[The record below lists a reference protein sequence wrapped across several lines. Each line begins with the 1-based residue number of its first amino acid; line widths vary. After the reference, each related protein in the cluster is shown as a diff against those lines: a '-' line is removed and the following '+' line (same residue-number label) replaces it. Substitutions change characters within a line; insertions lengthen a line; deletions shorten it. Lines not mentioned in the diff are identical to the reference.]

1 MSMQSIPRTGK
12 VPGRRGRLVL
22 AALVLLVCAGGAAAV
37 WRWWRG
43 PTPQPPELVL
53 DGCEPRVARAIEA
66 ARADVIR
73 QPRSGPAWGKLGRL
87 LLVHDMGSSA
97 APCFAHAERFE
108 PDNPRW
114 PYFRAML
121 LLNEDP
127 HSAVTALRR
136 TAELC
141 AVHDPDDTAMR
152 LRLAEVL
159 VEVDR
164 PEEAAA
170 EFQKVLSLQP
180 DNPRALY
187 GLGQLA
193 AGNGDLQTARRYLQD
208 CCTNPQ
214 TRKKAAAELARVLM
228 RLGDTAGAAAAQ
240 RQALGAPLD
249 VDFPDPFVAENDSLK
264 VSRAETFRLAREKTR
279 TGNHRDALALLKRS
293 VREKP
298 DYQGFLELGQ
308 TLMSMNDPARAM
320 AALREAVRLDPNGIR
335 AAYLLS
341 TLLFEQAERSGTQ
354 EPLRE
359 AVAFARQAVAL
370 KPDHAFSHVYL
381 GLALKAQG
389 QRQEALGALRAAVQC
404 APDRPEPYLY
414 LAEMLAEDGRKD
426 EARRL
431 MEQAGRLPLP
441 PNDPRPR
448 AALEH
453 LHKLL
458 DGKSP

>member
-1 MSMQSIPRTGK
+1 
-12 VPGRRGRLVL
+12 LVL
-22 AALVLLVCAGGAAAV
+22 
-37 WRWWRG
+37 
-43 PTPQPPELVL
+43 ES
-53 DGCEPRVARAIEA
+53 CEPRVARVIEA
-66 ARADVIR
+66 ARAEVIR

-87 LLVHDMGSSA
+87 LLVHDMGSWA
-97 APCFAHAERFE
+97 APCFAHAERFD

-127 HSAVTALRR
+127 RSAVAAMRR
-136 TAELC
+136 AAELC
-141 AVHDPDDTAMR
+141 AERDPDDTAVR

-159 VEVDR
+159 VVVDR
-164 PEEAAA
+164 PQEAAA
-170 EFQKVLSLQP
+170 EFQRVLSLQP

-193 AGNGDLQTARRYLQD
+193 AGSGDLQTARRCLAD
-208 CCTNPQ
+208 CCTDAQ

-228 RLGDTAGAAAAQ
+228 RLGDATGAAAAQ

-249 VDFPDPFVAENDSLK
+249 VDVPDPFVAENDALK
-264 VSRAETFRLAREKTR
+264 VSRADTFRLAREMIR
-279 TGNHRDALALLKRS
+279 TGHSRDALALLKRS

-308 TLMSMNDPARAM
+308 ALMSMDDPIRAI
-320 AALREAVRLDPNGIR
+320 AALREAVRLDPNGVR

-341 TLLFEQAERSGTQ
+341 TLLFEQAERSAAQ

-359 AVAFARQAVAL
+359 AVAFARRAVAL

-414 LAEMLAEDGRKD
+414 LSEMLAEDGRKD

-431 MEQAGRLPLP
+431 MEQAGRMPLP
-441 PNDPRPR
+441 PNDRRPR

-458 DGKSP
+458 GGKSE

>member
-1 MSMQSIPRTGK
+1 MQLIPPTGK
-12 VPGRRGRLVL
+12 VSGRRRRFVL
-22 AALVLLVCAGGAAAV
+22 TALVLLVCAGGAAAV

-43 PTPQPPELVL
+43 PTPQPPELAI
-53 DGCEPRVARAIEA
+53 DNCEPRVARAIEA
-66 ARADVIR
+66 ARAEVIR

-87 LLVHDMGSSA
+87 LLVHDMASSA
-97 APCFAHAERFE
+97 APCFAHAERFD

-121 LLNEDP
+121 LLSQDP
-127 HSAVTALRR
+127 KAAVAALRR
-136 TAELC
+136 AADLC
-141 AVHDPDDTAMR
+141 AVHDPGDTAVR

-159 VEVDR
+159 VEADR
-164 PEEAAA
+164 PDEAAV
-170 EFQKVLSLQP
+170 EFQKVLSLEP

-193 AGNGDLQTARRYLQD
+193 AGNGDLQTARRCLQD
-208 CCTNPQ
+208 CSTNPQ

-249 VDFPDPFVAENDSLK
+249 VDLPDPFVAENDALK
-264 VSRAETFRLAREKTR
+264 VSRAEMFRRAREMSR
-279 TGNHRDALALLKRS
+279 TGKRRDALALMKQL
-293 VREKP
+293 VQEKP
-298 DYQGFLELGQ
+298 DYQGFLELGMV
-308 TLMSMNDPARAM
+308 LMSMDDSTRAV
-320 AALREAVRLDPNGIR
+320 AALRQAARLDPNGVR
-335 AAYLLS
+335 APYLLS
-341 TLLFEQAERSGTQ
+341 MLLFEQAERSGSP

-370 KPDHAFSHVYL
+370 KPDHALSHVYL

-389 QRQEALGALRAAVQC
+389 QRQEALGALRTAVQC
-404 APDRPEPYLY
+404 APDRPEAYLY
-414 LAEMLAEDGRKD
+414 LAEMLAEDRQKD

-431 MEQAGRLPLP
+431 MEQASRLPLP
-441 PNDPRPR
+441 SNDPRLR
-448 AALEH
+448 QALEH

-458 DGKSP
+458 GGKGG